1 MANESKEPLT
11 DEVVTYEPSGPTGN
25 AWAIMAATAAALKR
39 NGHAAKVAEYQR
51 RATAGNYEELLAETR
66 RYVNLVEI

>member
-1 MANESKEPLT
+1 M
-11 DEVVTYEPSGPTGN
+11 TYEPSGPSGN

-39 NGHAAKVAEYQR
+39 NGHAATVADYPR
-51 RATAGNYEELLAETR
+51 RAMAGDYQSLLAQTR